1 MNERMTK
8 IMNYEKRLLQDRMQL
23 WHLMDECESDDTEV
37 MEGKIRHFKQ
47 EIEYME
53 SQLCLLKNEME
64 ERKASEPVEIQ
75 QKALESIQ
83 REQSVQPK
91 EQETEAQPDFDMP
104 YARKDLEKTIGK
116 SLMGIF
122 ASVLIFISLILFATL
137 LLPYFNDTAKMITT
151 YLLSFA
157 FLGVGLFKLKKDKD
171 NKFYIALTGCGVGA
185 VYISLLLSN
194 MYFKAFGD
202 ITLYL
207 LISIWAIGVCF
218 LSKQKNKIFQV
229 IGQLGIAIAM
239 IFGCILCI
247 ENDDAAKFMA
257 LIIFYMISSG
267 VFYFVHYDREFS
279 NNLIHHIFNAVNFVI
294 LFAGCEE
301 ILGKG
306 IYVATIMILL
316 FIAFHVGMV
325 MYGRIEKSGVAFG
338 IILSIYVLMLI
349 QVLGLVTGDN
359 DFVFAIITYLI
370 CMGLMIAVE
379 RKKAKESHGKNI
391 AIAAMVIFAGCGLGV
406 DPVLS
411 EHGVVPLMIL
421 PWLFLGF
428 YRNNVVWKYSSM
440 ILFLDYAFKDY
451 INETERLFLGLLVA
465 VSAFWLIYKNKNQ
478 YSVRFK
484 NVVHIVTFIFLSY
497 SMVGAVLELA
507 RNSEL
512 PEVVSFVVAAL
523 FNIVMMKSCFGR
535 DPITGEQEKGTVYNI
550 INMLVMI
557 GGIIR
562 INYGYEG
569 ILHLVIIITT
579 LLAFMVNAKNL
590 LDRYDNRFSGIYVG
604 LKFTILMIVIL
615 ESFHSVNYV
624 ISIACFVLAIL
635 SIIIGFM
642 GQYRSLRVFGLILSM
657 VSIFKLIM
665 VDINYT
671 NTLGNALS
679 FFVSGILCFVISLI
693 YNLIDKK
700 MQNDKD

>member
-23 WHLMDECESDDTEV
+23 WHLMDECEADDTEV

-53 SQLCLLKNEME
+53 SQLCLLKNEVE

-83 REQSVQPK
+83 REQPVQPK
-91 EQETEAQPDFDMP
+91 KQETEAQPDFDMP

-207 LISIWAIGVCF
+207 LICIWAIGVCF
-218 LSKQKNKIFQV
+218 LSKLKNKIFQV

-247 ENDDAAKFMA
+247 ESNDAAKFMA

-279 NNLIHHIFNAVNFVI
+279 NNLIHHVFNAVNFVI

-406 DPVLS
+406 DPVLG

-440 ILFLDYAFKDY
+440 ILFLNYAFKDN

-579 LLAFMVNAKNL
+579 LIAFMVNAKNL

-635 SIIIGFM
+635 SIIIGFV
-642 GQYRSLRVFGLILSM
+642 GQYKSLRVFGLILSM

-693 YNLIDKK
+693 YNLIDKRI
-700 MQNDKD
+700 QKD

>member
-23 WHLMDECESDDTEV
+23 WHLMDECETDDTEV

-53 SQLCLLKNEME
+53 SQLCLLKNEVE

-75 QKALESIQ
+75 QKALESRQ
-83 REQSVQPK
+83 REQPVQPK
-91 EQETEAQPDFDMP
+91 KQETEVQPDFDMP

-207 LISIWAIGVCF
+207 LICIWAIGVCF
-218 LSKQKNKIFQV
+218 LSKLKNKIFQV
-229 IGQLGIAIAM
+229 IGQLGIVIAL
-239 IFGCILCI
+239 FCGCMLCI
-247 ENDDAAKFMA
+247 ESNDAAKFLA
-257 LIIFYMISSG
+257 LIIFYIISSG

-279 NNLIHHIFNAVNFVI
+279 NNLIHHVFNAVNFVI

-338 IILSIYVLMLI
+338 IISSIYVLMLI

-440 ILFLDYAFKDY
+440 ILFLNYAFKDY

-478 YSVRFK
+478 YSARFK

-579 LLAFMVNAKNL
+579 LIAFMVNAKNL

-635 SIIIGFM
+635 SIIIGFV
-642 GQYRSLRVFGLILSM
+642 GQYKSLRVFGLILSM

-693 YNLIDKK
+693 YNLIDKRI
-700 MQNDKD
+700 QKD

>member
-37 MEGKIRHFKQ
+37 MEGKIWHFKQ

-194 MYFKAFGD
+194 MYFRAFGD

-207 LISIWAIGVCF
+207 LIGIWAIGVCF
-218 LSKQKNKIFQV
+218 LSKLKNKIFQV

-279 NNLIHHIFNAVNFVI
+279 NNLIHHVFNAVNFVI

-440 ILFLDYAFKDY
+440 ILFFNYAFKDY

>member
-23 WHLMDECESDDTEV
+23 WHLMDECEADDTEV

-207 LISIWAIGVCF
+207 LICIWAIGVCF
-218 LSKQKNKIFQV
+218 LSKLKNKIFQV
-229 IGQLGIAIAM
+229 IGQLGIDIAM

-247 ENDDAAKFMA
+247 ENNDAAKFMA

-279 NNLIHHIFNAVNFVI
+279 NNLIHHVFNAVNFVI

-440 ILFLDYAFKDY
+440 ILFFNYAFKDY

>member
-23 WHLMDECESDDTEV
+23 WHLMDECEADDTEV

-64 ERKASEPVEIQ
+64 ERKASEPAENP
-75 QKALESIQ
+75 QKTPKSIQ
-83 REQSVQPK
+83 PVQPK
-91 EQETEAQPDFDMP
+91 EKETEAQPDFDVP

-137 LLPYFNDTAKMITT
+137 LLPYFNDVAKMTT
-151 YLLSFA
+151 MYLLSFA
-157 FLGVGLFKLKKDKD
+157 FLGAGLLKLKRDKD

-207 LISIWAIGVCF
+207 LICIWAIGVCF
-218 LSKQKNKIFQV
+218 LSKLKNKIFQV

-239 IFGCILCI
+239 LCGCMLCI

-279 NNLIHHIFNAVNFVI
+279 NNLIHHVFNAVNFVI

-306 IYVATIMILL
+306 IYVATVMILL
-316 FIAFHVGMV
+316 FVAFHVGMV
-325 MYGRIEKSGVAFG
+325 MYGRIEKSGAAFG

-370 CMGLMIAVE
+370 CMGLMVAVE
-379 RKKAKESHGKNI
+379 RKKAKESYGKNI

-406 DPVLS
+406 DPVLY

-421 PWLFLGF
+421 PCLFLGF
-428 YRNNVVWKYSSM
+428 YRNNIVWKYSSM
-440 ILFLDYAFKDY
+440 ILFFIYAFTDY
-451 INETERLFLGLLVA
+451 INETERLFLGLLV
-465 VSAFWLIYKNKNQ
+465 VVCAFWLIYKNKNQ

-497 SMVGAVLELA
+497 STVGAVLELA

-512 PEVVSFVVAAL
+512 EVVSFVVAAL

-535 DPITGEQEKGTVYNI
+535 NPTTGEQENGTVYNI

-579 LLAFMVNAKNL
+579 LIAFMVNARNL
-590 LDRYDNRFSGIYVG
+590 LDQYDNRFSGIYVG

-615 ESFHSVNYV
+615 ESFHSANYV
-624 ISIACFVLAIL
+624 ISIACFALAIL

-700 MQNDKD
+700 VQNDKD